1 MNEQGRQLGA
11 FLFCALS
18 VPAMMLLPSLHPALV
33 VAATMAACWL
43 WQMPGQKNNAA
54 IVAWGMALTAVLC
67 LGAVVRWAQSA
78 YPSAKNAWTL
88 GLILLAMAAYA
99 SRGGLQPLLRTGAIC
114 FFFLVALDATVLAFG
129 LGNITTV
136 RLAVWH
142 KPDSSVLHF
151 VWLLLPLA
159 AYQLGTPQPSGRWR
173 AAWAAICIVPCLVC
187 WLSLSGAVVSGSE
200 FPFYTLTK
208 SISVIGVM
216 ERFEVLLSAALT
228 AGIFCLMGIFTH
240 ICGDTLEKRVPKAGK
255 SAYALTFALGAAAS
269 LLPKAWLQAAVAGLA
284 AIFWGIVP
292 IATQSGGSR
301 KKDEKNEKK
310 C

>member
-1 MNEQGRQLGA
+1 
-11 FLFCALS
+11 
-18 VPAMMLLPSLHPALV
+18 MMLFPSLHPALV
-33 VAATMAACWL
+33 AAATVAACWL
-43 WQMPGQKNNAA
+43 WQMPGRKTNAA

-78 YPSAKNAWTL
+78 YPSAKNAWPL

-114 FFFLVALDATVLAFG
+114 FFFLVVLDTAVLAFG
-129 LGNITTV
+129 LGNISTV
-136 RLAVWH
+136 RPAVWH
-142 KPDSSVLHF
+142 KLDSSVLHL

-159 AYQLGTPQPSGRWR
+159 CSWLGTPQPSARWR
-173 AAWAAICIVPCLVC
+173 AVWAVICVAPCLVC
-187 WLSLSGAVVSGSE
+187 WLSLSGMVASGSE

-240 ICGDTLEKRVPKAGK
+240 ICGNTLENRVPKTGK
-255 SAYALTFALGAAAS
+255 GAYILTFALGAGAS
-269 LLPKAWLQAAVAGLA
+269 LLSKTWLQAAIAILA
-284 AIFWGIVP
+284 VIFWGIVP
-292 IATQSGGSR
+292 IATQIVGLR